1 MNRCPWLTVLLCTL
15 GCNGG
20 AGTVP
25 VQGIVRL
32 NGQPLTSAS
41 VQFVPEDSGRD
52 ATATTD
58 QHGRFALSTFEPRD
72 GALPGAYKVVVTPSA
87 PVQDPRPG
95 MSADDAMAAAA
106 AEAARAPSKRAHAG
120 FPEKYTRADQTPLR
134 ERVPAPGDIEI
145 DLKSN

>member
-1 MNRCPWLTVLLCTL
+1 MKRLVWLTVLVCTL
-15 GCNGG
+15 GCGGG

-25 VQGIVRL
+25 VQGVVRL
-32 NGQPLTSAS
+32 DGQPLKRAS

-58 QHGRFALSTFEPRD
+58 EQGRFVLSTFNPRD
-72 GALPGAYKVVVTPSA
+72 GALPGKYKVVVTPSA
-87 PVQDPRPG
+87 PVQDAPAAK
-95 MSADDAMAAAA
+95 SADEAMAAAV
-106 AEAARAPSKRAHAG
+106 AEAAKTGSKPGYPG

-134 ERVPAPGDIEI
+134 QSVPPPGDVEL